1 MAEALAEKGGP
12 ELAKLAASPHAAVRE
27 AAAEGADAATTKTL
41 LADADAPVVAAAAE
55 RAEKLQLADA
65 GPAIVAALGRV
76 RGPDA
81 VEAQQSLLSA
91 ATALKLTAA
100 IPAGRALL
108 EAEPYAL
115 RQAAAH
121 ALSALENKPTVAR
134 PPAPATGSLPK
145 LAPTTVR
152 IKTTRGT
159 IVARLWVDQ
168 APRTAANLIALAKKK
183 FYDKLTF
190 HRVVPDFVSQGGDP
204 RGDGAG
210 GPGYLIPC
218 EIGMRRYDEGVMGMA
233 LSGRDTGGSQFFFTH
248 APEPHLDGRYTA
260 FGDVV
265 SGLDVVGALVEGD
278 VILELTVE

>member
-1 MAEALAEKGGP
+1 
-12 ELAKLAASPHAAVRE
+12 
-27 AAAEGADAATTKTL
+27 
-41 LADADAPVVAAAAE
+41 VVAAAAE
-55 RAEKLQLADA
+55 RAEKLKLADA
-65 GPAIVAALGRV
+65 GPAIVAALARV

-81 VEAQQSLLSA
+81 IEAQQSLLSA

-100 IPAGRALL
+100 IPAARALAD
-108 EAEPYAL
+108 AEPYAL

-121 ALSALENKPTVAR
+121 ALTALEGKPITAR
-134 PPAPATGSLPK
+134 PPSPATGAAPK
-145 LAPTTVR
+145 LPPTTVR

-159 IVARLWVDQ
+159 IRARLWVDD
-168 APRTAANLIALAKKK
+168 APRTSANLIALARKK

-210 GPGYLIPC
+210 GPGYMIPC
-218 EIGMRRYDEGVMGMA
+218 EIGMRRYDQGVMGMA

-260 FGDVV
+260 FGEVV
-265 SGLDVVGALVEGD
+265 SALDVVTALVEGD